1 MSTET
6 PAGGGDQ
13 KTPVVRN
20 NEGGPGW
27 NHNRQDQN
35 PYPFIKR
42 GKFEGSTAELS
53 GFIFTAGTNRTSQIH
68 NFTRTDER
76 IKALVGQ
83 KYDPYVLQSLEEVR
97 EVMPMQPVATLET
110 DGTIQRQTKLFFIA
124 K

>member
-6 PAGGGDQ
+6 PAGCGEQ

-27 NHNRQDQN
+27 NHNRRDQN

-42 GKFEGSTAELS
+42 EKFEGSTAELS

-68 NFTRTDER
+68 NFTRTDEQ

-97 EVMPMQPVATLET
+97 EVMPTQPCCNPR
-110 DGTIQRQTKLFFIA
+110 DQRHDVKDKQNYF
-124 K
+124 